1 MTIDFVKKYFDRY
14 LNCAKAPDDI
24 FKPRDCYNVAF
35 GMAHM
40 AANIAYEQGNVELGK
55 EIQTLWDGTYR
66 DLFLQVYYA
75 ELNQQ

>member
-1 MTIDFVKKYFDRY
+1 MTIDFVKKHLDRY
-14 LNCAKAPDDI
+14 LNYAKAPDNI

-40 AANIAYEQGNVELGK
+40 AAIIAYEQGDVELSK
-55 EIQTLWDGTYR
+55 EIQTLWNDTYR
-66 DLFLQVYYA
+66 GLFLQVYYA

>member
-14 LNCAKAPDDI
+14 LNYAKAPDNI

>member
-1 MTIDFVKKYFDRY
+1 MTIDFVKRYLDRY
-14 LNCAKAPDDI
+14 LNYAKTPGNI
-24 FKPRDCYNVAF
+24 FKARDCYNVAF

-40 AANIAYEQGNVELGK
+40 AANIAYEQGNIELGK
-55 EIQTLWDGTYR
+55 EIQTLWDDTYR

>member
-14 LNCAKAPDDI
+14 LNYAKAPDNI

-40 AANIAYEQGNVELGK
+40 AANVAYKQGDAELGK

>member
-1 MTIDFVKKYFDRY
+1 MTIDFVKKHLDRY
-14 LNCAKAPDDI
+14 LNYAEAPDNI

-40 AANIAYEQGNVELGK
+40 AAIIAYEQGDVELSK
-55 EIQTLWDGTYR
+55 EIQTLWDDTYR